1 MKRLL
6 AVNLSMTLVLAL
18 GLISCDRDKKL
29 TGPNR
34 TELSSAGKAASQQS
48 AQHTARTDS
57 EDEYFPITDTES
69 DRTFDGTADGIAD
82 AYRFRPGNGNDTITN
97 FADGEDVID
106 LSQFSSITDFSDL
119 TVTSDANGVTID
131 LSAHGGGTI
140 LLAGFDIANLDA
152 TDFLFRV
159 NQTIEGDEGDNI
171 LRGATG
177 DDTLYGREGN
187 DILYGH
193 EGNDILHGNEDD
205 DRLYG
210 HEGNDILYG
219 GEGSNRLNGAAGVD
233 TLYGGSRLDYMAGGE
248 GNDTLYGGG
257 GNDGMHGDYSSQ
269 SVGGNDTL
277 YGNSGNDTM
286 SGGEGNDTLY
296 GDEGNDTLYG
306 NSGNDTMSGGEG
318 NDTLYGDHSSGTIL
332 TDGGDDTLVGGVG
345 DDTFV
350 FTAVPGNDTI
360 KDFTDGE
367 DQIDLTAI
375 SGISG
380 FEDLNITA
388 DGNDAVIDLTEY
400 GGGTIRL
407 EDFDVASLDVEDLKG
422 MAATNSPA
430 TGAPT
435 ISGTARVDE
444 TLTASISGISDAD
457 GLTNASFNYRWVSN
471 DGTSDTDISG
481 ATSATYTL
489 VAADEGKT
497 IKVRV
502 IFADDTGHAES
513 LTSAAT
519 ATVAARPNSPAT
531 GVPTIRGTAR
541 VGETLDID
549 RSGISDADGLTNA
562 SFSYQWVSNDGTS
575 DTDISGATYIY
586 YTLVADDEG
595 KTIKVKVSF
604 TDEAGNE
611 ESLISA
617 ATEEVAARSNSAATG
632 VPTISGT
639 AQVGQTLTASTS
651 GIADAD
657 GLTNASFSYQWVSND
672 GTSDSDLSGATSSTY
687 TLVADDEGKTIKVK
701 VSFTDDASNAESLT
715 SAATGK
721 VAAVV
726 PLTAAFENA
735 PDSHNGTDAFTFR
748 VAFSEAVGTSY
759 RTLRD
764 HSFDV
769 TDGTVTR
776 ARRVD
781 GRNDL
786 WEITVEPDSD
796 DDVTIALPATDD
808 CDDEGAVCT
817 SDDKQLSNRSELT
830 VSGPVPVNTPATG
843 APTISGTVQVGETL
857 TASTSGIADTDGLSN
872 ASFSYQWVSNDGT
885 SDSDLSGATSSTYTL
900 VEANAGNTIK
910 VRVSF
915 IDDAGYA
922 ESLTSAAT
930 ATVEE
935 EDTEPQEPPPAP
947 QNLTATVNDAGEIVL
962 TWDAPDDD
970 SVTGY
975 RILRRRPTLG
985 EGTLLVYVEDTES
998 TATTYT
1004 DTDVTAGVR
1013 HTYRVK
1019 AINSAGLSPRSNYTR
1034 ATP

>member
-6 AVNLSMTLVLAL
+6 AVNLSMTLILAL

-29 TGPNR
+29 TGPA
-34 TELSSAGKAASQQS
+34 ELSSAGKAASQQS

-57 EDEYFPITDTES
+57 EDGYFPITDTEG
-69 DRTFDGTADGIAD
+69 DRTFNGTADGVAD

-119 TVTSDANGVTID
+119 TITSDANDVTID
-131 LSAHGGGTI
+131 LSAQGGGTI

-171 LRGATG
+171 LQGEAG
-177 DDTLYGREGN
+177 DDTLYGRAGN
-187 DILYGH
+187 DILYGRA
-193 EGNDILHGNEDD
+193 GNDILHGNEDD
-205 DRLYG
+205 DTLYG
-210 HEGNDILYG
+210 NEDNDILYG
-219 GEGSNRLNGAAGVD
+219 GEGFNKLYGNAGVD
-233 TLYGGSRLDYMAGGE
+233 TLYGGSRVDWMYGGE
-248 GNDTLYGGG
+248 GNDSLDGGEGNDSLYGDNSSQTVGGDDTLYGRA
-257 GNDGMHGDYSSQ
+257 GNDILHGNSGDDTLY
-269 SVGGNDTL
+269 GNEDNDTL
-277 YGNSGNDTM
+277 YGNSGD
-286 SGGEGNDTLY
+286 
-296 GDEGNDTLYG
+296 DTLYG
-306 NSGNDTMSGGEG
+306 NSGD
-318 NDTLYGDHSSGTIL
+318 DTLYGDHSSGITL
-332 TDGGDDTLVGGVG
+332 TDGGDDTLVGGDG

-350 FTAVPGNDTI
+350 FTAVPGDDTI

-375 SGISG
+375 SGLSD

-388 DGNDAVIDLTEY
+388 DGNDAVINLTEY

-407 EDFDVASLDVEDLKG
+407 ENFAVANLDVEDLRG

-435 ISGTARVDE
+435 ISGTARVGE
-444 TLTASISGISDAD
+444 TLTASISGIADTD
-457 GLTNASFNYRWVSN
+457 GLTNTIFNYRWVSN

-489 VAADEGKT
+489 QASDEGKT

-519 ATVAARPNSPAT
+519 ATVAAKPNSPAT
-531 GVPTIRGTAR
+531 GAPTIRGTAR
-541 VGETLDID
+541 VGETLDVD
-549 RSGISDADGLTNA
+549 KSGISDADGLSNA

-586 YTLVADDEG
+586 YTLVEDDEG
-595 KTIKVKVSF
+595 KTIKV
-604 TDEAGNE
+604 
-611 ESLISA
+611 
-617 ATEEVAARSNSAATG
+617 R
-632 VPTISGT
+632 
-639 AQVGQTLTASTS
+639 
-651 GIADAD
+651 
-657 GLTNASFSYQWVSND
+657 
-672 GTSDSDLSGATSSTY
+672 
-687 TLVADDEGKTIKVK
+687 
-701 VSFTDDASNAESLT
+701 VSFTDDADNEEALT
-715 SAATGK
+715 SAATGQ
-721 VAAVV
+721 VAAAAI
-726 PLTAAFENA
+726 PLKAKFQNV
-735 PDSHNGTDAFTFR
+735 PDSHSGTDTFTFR

-759 RTLRD
+759 KTLRD

-776 ARRVD
+776 ARRVN
-781 GRNDL
+781 GRSDL

-796 DDVTIALPATDD
+796 ADVTIALPATDD

-817 SDDKQLSNRSELT
+817 RDDKQLSNRSELT
-830 VSGPVPVNTPATG
+830 VSGPVPVNTPAT
-843 APTISGTVQVGETL
+843 
-857 TASTSGIADTDGLSN
+857 
-872 ASFSYQWVSNDGT
+872 
-885 SDSDLSGATSSTYTL
+885 
-900 VEANAGNTIK
+900 
-910 VRVSF
+910 
-915 IDDAGYA
+915 
-922 ESLTSAAT
+922 
-930 ATVEE
+930 TVEE
-935 EDTEPQEPPPAP
+935 EEEEPQEPPSAP
-947 QNLTATVNDAGEIVL
+947 QNLTATVNDGEIIL

-975 RILRRRPTLG
+975 QILRRRPTLG
-985 EGTLLVYVEDTES
+985 EGTLLVYEEDTGS
-998 TATTYT
+998 TATTFT